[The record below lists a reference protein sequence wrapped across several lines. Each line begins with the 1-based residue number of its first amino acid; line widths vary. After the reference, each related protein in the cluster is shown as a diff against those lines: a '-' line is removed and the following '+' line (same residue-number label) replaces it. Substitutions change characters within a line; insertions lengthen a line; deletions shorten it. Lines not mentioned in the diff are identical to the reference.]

1 MPQNKDPKRVEKH
14 ARMSEKVQVMGV
26 FVVKTPGKRGKGGVK
41 VQSGPRNDRPPTQ
54 IISAAFLEV

>member
-1 MPQNKDPKRVEKH
+1 
-14 ARMSEKVQVMGV
+14 MSEKVQVMGV